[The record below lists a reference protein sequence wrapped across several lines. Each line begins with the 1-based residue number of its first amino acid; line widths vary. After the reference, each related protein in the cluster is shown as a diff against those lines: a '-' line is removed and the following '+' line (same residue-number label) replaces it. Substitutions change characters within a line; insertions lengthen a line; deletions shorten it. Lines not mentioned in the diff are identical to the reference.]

1 MVNPK
6 VLKKKRF
13 VNKSVTNRVFA
24 NKRFT
29 NKEFTNRGFTNRGF
43 TLVEMIVVISIFA
56 ILLGIL
62 IPSLNSLIDYR
73 ATRAAKSIKTGFE
86 RLRTEAESQLVAE
99 MKLEKKSDGYY
110 ISYCIYK
117 GKKSG
122 MVWTEEQKIAPA
134 KTKLEYKL
142 DDLYQKGEINGRSY
156 QEIKEGETN
165 ALLFTIDR
173 NKGGFRALQE
183 KQVTTDEVESFLK
196 HNEDL
201 TYHDENNK
209 DLTYHDL
216 KSNNVEAVCCYI
228 RVSGRVKKSIIT
240 LHQKTGKV
248 TMSTTI

>member
-6 VLKKKRF
+6 VLKKKSF

-24 NKRFT
+24 NKGFT
-29 NKEFTNRGFTNRGF
+29 NKGF
-43 TLVEMIVVISIFA
+43 TLVEMIVVVSIFA

-62 IPSLNSLIDYR
+62 IPSLNRLIDYR
-73 ATRAAKSIKTGFE
+73 AARAAKSIKTGFE
-86 RLRTEAESQLVAE
+86 RLRTEATSQLVAE

-110 ISYCIYK
+110 IRYCIYK

-122 MVWTEEQKIAPA
+122 MVWTDEQKIAPA
-134 KTKLEYKL
+134 KTKIEYKL
-142 DDLYQKGEINGRSY
+142 DDLYQKGEINGQNY
-156 QEIKEGETN
+156 QEIKEGEIH

-183 KQVTTDEVESFLK
+183 EQVTTDEVECFLEN
-196 HNEDL
+196 NENL
-201 TYHDENNK
+201 TENNK

-248 TMSTTI
+248 TISTTI

>member
-6 VLKKKRF
+6 VLKKKKF

-24 NKRFT
+24 NKGFT
-29 NKEFTNRGFTNRGF
+29 NKGF
-43 TLVEMIVVISIFA
+43 TLVEMIVVVSIFA

-73 ATRAAKSIKTGFE
+73 AARAAKSIKTGFE
-86 RLRTEAESQLVAE
+86 RLRTEAASQLVAE

-122 MVWTEEQKIAPA
+122 MVWTDEQKIAPA
-134 KTKLEYKL
+134 KTKIEYKL
-142 DDLYQKGEINGRSY
+142 DDLYQKGEINGQNY
-156 QEIKEGETN
+156 QEIKEGEIH

-183 KQVTTDEVESFLK
+183 EQVTTDEVESFL
-196 HNEDL
+196 
-201 TYHDENNK
+201 ENNK
-209 DLTYHDL
+209 DLTYHD
-216 KSNNVEAVCCYI
+216 
-228 RVSGRVKKSIIT
+228 
-240 LHQKTGKV
+240 
-248 TMSTTI
+248 

>member
-1 MVNPK
+1 
-6 VLKKKRF
+6 
-13 VNKSVTNRVFA
+13 
-24 NKRFT
+24 
-29 NKEFTNRGFTNRGF
+29 
-43 TLVEMIVVISIFA
+43 MIVVVSIFA

-73 ATRAAKSIKTGFE
+73 AARAAKSIKTGFE
-86 RLRTEAESQLVAE
+86 RLRTEAASQLVAE

-122 MVWTEEQKIAPA
+122 MVWTDEQKIAPA
-134 KTKLEYKL
+134 KTKIEYKL
-142 DDLYQKGEINGRSY
+142 DDLYQKGEINGQNY
-156 QEIKEGETN
+156 QEIKEGETH
-165 ALLFTIDR
+165 ALIFTIDR

-183 KQVTTDEVESFLK
+183 EQVTTDEVESSL
-196 HNEDL
+196 
-201 TYHDENNK
+201 ENNE

-228 RVSGRVKKSIIT
+228 RVSGRVKESIIT

>member
-6 VLKKKRF
+6 VLKKKKF

-24 NKRFT
+24 NKGFT
-29 NKEFTNRGFTNRGF
+29 NKGF
-43 TLVEMIVVISIFA
+43 TLVEMIVVVSIFA

-73 ATRAAKSIKTGFE
+73 AARAAKSIKTGFE

-134 KTKLEYKL
+134 KTKIEYKL

-183 KQVTTDEVESFLK
+183 EQVTTGEVESFLE

>member
-6 VLKKKRF
+6 VLKKKSF

-24 NKRFT
+24 KKRFT
-29 NKEFTNRGFTNRGF
+29 NKEFTNKGF
-43 TLVEMIVVISIFA
+43 TLVEMIVVVSIFA

-73 ATRAAKSIKTGFE
+73 AARAAKSIKTGFE
-86 RLRTEAESQLVAE
+86 RLRTEAASQLVAE

-110 ISYCIYK
+110 IRYCIYK

-122 MVWTEEQKIAPA
+122 MVWTDEQKIAPA
-134 KTKLEYKL
+134 KTKIEYKL

-156 QEIKEGETN
+156 QEIKEGETH

-173 NKGGFRALQE
+173 NRGGFRALQKE
-183 KQVTTDEVESFLK
+183 QVTTGEVESFLE
-196 HNEDL
+196 HNE
-201 TYHDENNK
+201 

-228 RVSGRVKKSIIT
+228 RVSGRVKKSILT

>member
-13 VNKSVTNRVFA
+13 VNKSVANRVFA
-24 NKRFT
+24 NKEFT
-29 NKEFTNRGFTNRGF
+29 NKGFTNRGF

-73 ATRAAKSIKTGFE
+73 AERAAKSIKTGFE

-134 KTKLEYKL
+134 KTKIEYKL

-156 QEIKEGETN
+156 QEIKEGETH
-165 ALLFTIDR
+165 ALLFAIDR

-183 KQVTTDEVESFLK
+183 EQVTTDEVESFLE
-196 HNEDL
+196 HNE
-201 TYHDENNK
+201 

-216 KSNNVEAVCCYI
+216 KSNNVEAVCYYI

-240 LHQKTGKV
+240 LHQKTGKI
-248 TMSTTI
+248 TMSSTTI

>member
-6 VLKKKRF
+6 VLKKKKF

-24 NKRFT
+24 NKGFT
-29 NKEFTNRGFTNRGF
+29 NKGF
-43 TLVEMIVVISIFA
+43 TLVEMIVVVSIFA

-73 ATRAAKSIKTGFE
+73 AARAAKSIKTGFE
-86 RLRTEAESQLVAE
+86 RLRTEAVSRLVAE

-122 MVWTEEQKIAPA
+122 MVWTDEQKIAPS
-134 KTKLEYKL
+134 KTKIEYKL
-142 DDLYQKGEINGRSY
+142 DDLYQKGEINGQNY
-156 QEIKEGETN
+156 QEIKEGEIH

-183 KQVTTDEVESFLK
+183 EQVTTDEVESFLEN
-196 HNEDL
+196 NENL
-201 TYHDENNK
+201 TENNK

-228 RVSGRVKKSIIT
+228 RVSGRMKKSIIT

>member
-6 VLKKKRF
+6 VLKKKKF

-24 NKRFT
+24 NKGFT
-29 NKEFTNRGFTNRGF
+29 NKGF
-43 TLVEMIVVISIFA
+43 TLVEMIVVVSIFA

-73 ATRAAKSIKTGFE
+73 AARAAKSIKTGFE
-86 RLRTEAESQLVAE
+86 RLRTEAASQLVAE

-122 MVWTEEQKIAPA
+122 MVWTDEQKIAPA
-134 KTKLEYKL
+134 KTKIEYKL
-142 DDLYQKGEINGRSY
+142 DDLYQKGEINGQNY
-156 QEIKEGETN
+156 QEIKEGEIH

-183 KQVTTDEVESFLK
+183 EQVTTEMLNWTISWVLSMK
-196 HNEDL
+196 
-201 TYHDENNK
+201 Y
-209 DLTYHDL
+209 
-216 KSNNVEAVCCYI
+216 
-228 RVSGRVKKSIIT
+228 R
-240 LHQKTGKV
+240 KV
-248 TMSTTI
+248 FVR

>member
-6 VLKKKRF
+6 VLKKKKF

-24 NKRFT
+24 NKGFT
-29 NKEFTNRGFTNRGF
+29 NKGF
-43 TLVEMIVVISIFA
+43 TLVEMIVVVSIFA

-73 ATRAAKSIKTGFE
+73 AARAAKSIKTGFE
-86 RLRTEAESQLVAE
+86 RLRTEAASQLVAE

-122 MVWTEEQKIAPA
+122 MVWTDEQKIAPA
-134 KTKLEYKL
+134 KTKIEYKL
-142 DDLYQKGEINGRSY
+142 DDLYQKGEINGQNY
-156 QEIKEGETN
+156 QEIKEGEIH

-183 KQVTTDEVESFLK
+183 EQVTTDEVESFL
-196 HNEDL
+196 
-201 TYHDENNK
+201 ENNK

-216 KSNNVEAVCCYI
+216 KSSNVEAVCCYI
-228 RVSGRVKKSIIT
+228 RVSGRMKKSIIT

>member
-29 NKEFTNRGFTNRGF
+29 NKEFTNKGF
-43 TLVEMIVVISIFA
+43 TLVEMIVVVSIFA

-73 ATRAAKSIKTGFE
+73 AERAAKSIKTGFE

-134 KTKLEYKL
+134 KTKIEYKL

-156 QEIKEGETN
+156 QEIKEGETH

-183 KQVTTDEVESFLK
+183 EQVTTDEVESFLE

-201 TYHDENNK
+201 TYP
-209 DLTYHDL
+209 DL

-228 RVSGRVKKSIIT
+228 RVSGRVKESIIT

>member
-6 VLKKKRF
+6 VLKKKKF

-24 NKRFT
+24 NKGFT
-29 NKEFTNRGFTNRGF
+29 NKGF
-43 TLVEMIVVISIFA
+43 TLVEMIVVVSIFA

-73 ATRAAKSIKTGFE
+73 AARAAKSIKTGFE
-86 RLRTEAESQLVAE
+86 RLRTEAASQLVAE

-122 MVWTEEQKIAPA
+122 MVWTDEQKIAPA
-134 KTKLEYKL
+134 KTKIEYKL
-142 DDLYQKGEINGRSY
+142 DDLYQKGEINGQNY
-156 QEIKEGETN
+156 QEIKEGEIH

-183 KQVTTDEVESFLK
+183 EQVTTDEVESFL
-196 HNEDL
+196 
-201 TYHDENNK
+201 ENNK
-209 DLTYHDL
+209 DLTCHDL

-228 RVSGRVKKSIIT
+228 RVSGRMKKSIIT

>member
-6 VLKKKRF
+6 VLKKKKF
-13 VNKSVTNRVFA
+13 VNKSITNRVFA

-29 NKEFTNRGFTNRGF
+29 NKGFTNKGF
-43 TLVEMIVVISIFA
+43 TLVEMIVVVSIFA

-73 ATRAAKSIKTGFE
+73 AARAAKSIKTGFE
-86 RLRTEAESQLVAE
+86 RLRTEAESQLVEE
-99 MKLEKKSDGYY
+99 MKLEKKRDGYY

-122 MVWTEEQKIAPA
+122 MVWTDEQKIAPA
-134 KTKLEYKL
+134 KTKIEYKL
-142 DDLYQKGEINGRSY
+142 DDLYQKGEINGQNY
-156 QEIKEGETN
+156 QEIKEGETH

-183 KQVTTDEVESFLK
+183 EQVTTDEVESFL
-196 HNEDL
+196 
-201 TYHDENNK
+201 ENNE

-216 KSNNVEAVCCYI
+216 KSNNVEAVCYYI

>member
-6 VLKKKRF
+6 VLKKKSF

-24 NKRFT
+24 NKGFT
-29 NKEFTNRGFTNRGF
+29 NKGF
-43 TLVEMIVVISIFA
+43 TLVEMIVVASIFA

-134 KTKLEYKL
+134 RTKIEYKL
-142 DDLYQKGEINGRSY
+142 DDLYQKGEINGQNY
-156 QEIKEGETN
+156 QEIKEGETH

-183 KQVTTDEVESFLK
+183 EQVTTDEVESFLEN
-196 HNEDL
+196 NENL
-201 TYHDENNK
+201 TENNK

>member
-24 NKRFT
+24 KKRFT
-29 NKEFTNRGFTNRGF
+29 NKGF

-73 ATRAAKSIKTGFE
+73 ATRAAKSIKTSFE

-122 MVWTEEQKIAPA
+122 MVWTDKQKIAPA
-134 KTKLEYKL
+134 KTKIEYKL

-156 QEIKEGETN
+156 QEIKEGETH

-173 NKGGFRALQE
+173 NKGGFRALQK
-183 KQVTTDEVESFLK
+183 KQVTTGEVESFL
-196 HNEDL
+196 
-201 TYHDENNK
+201 ENNA
-209 DLTYHDL
+209 DFTYPDL

-228 RVSGRVKKSIIT
+228 QVSGRVKKSIIT

>member
-1 MVNPK
+1 MVNPR
-6 VLKKKRF
+6 VLKKKSF

-24 NKRFT
+24 NKGFT
-29 NKEFTNRGFTNRGF
+29 NKGF
-43 TLVEMIVVISIFA
+43 TLVEMIVVVSIFA

-62 IPSLNSLIDYR
+62 IPSLNSLLDYR
-73 ATRAAKSIKTGFE
+73 AARAAKSIKTGFE
-86 RLRTEAESQLVAE
+86 RLRTEAVSQLVAE

-122 MVWTEEQKIAPA
+122 MVWTDEQKIAPA
-134 KTKLEYKL
+134 KTKIEYKL
-142 DDLYQKGEINGRSY
+142 DDLYQKGEINGQNY
-156 QEIKEGETN
+156 QEIKEGEIH

-183 KQVTTDEVESFLK
+183 EQVTTDEVESFLEN
-196 HNEDL
+196 NENL
-201 TYHDENNK
+201 TENNK

-216 KSNNVEAVCCYI
+216 KSNNVEAVCYYI

>member
-1 MVNPK
+1 MKNMVNPK

-13 VNKSVTNRVFA
+13 VNKSVANRVFA
-24 NKRFT
+24 NKRFI
-29 NKEFTNRGFTNRGF
+29 NKEFTNRGF

-73 ATRAAKSIKTGFE
+73 AERAAKSIKTGFE

-134 KTKLEYKL
+134 KTKIEYKL

-183 KQVTTDEVESFLK
+183 EQVTTDEVESFLK

-201 TYHDENNK
+201 TYHD
-209 DLTYHDL
+209 L
-216 KSNNVEAVCCYI
+216 KSNNVEAVCYYI

>member
-24 NKRFT
+24 DK
-29 NKEFTNRGFTNRGF
+29 GFTNRGF

-73 ATRAAKSIKTGFE
+73 AERAAKSIKTGFE

-134 KTKLEYKL
+134 KTKIEYKL
-142 DDLYQKGEINGRSY
+142 DDLYQKGEINGQNY

-183 KQVTTDEVESFLK
+183 EQVTTGEVESFLK

>member
-6 VLKKKRF
+6 VLKKKSF

-29 NKEFTNRGFTNRGF
+29 NEEFTNRGF
-43 TLVEMIVVISIFA
+43 TLVEMIVVVSIFA

-73 ATRAAKSIKTGFE
+73 AARAAKSIKTGFE
-86 RLRTEAESQLVAE
+86 RLRTEAASQLVAE

-122 MVWTEEQKIAPA
+122 MVWTDEQKIAPA
-134 KTKLEYKL
+134 KTKIEYKL
-142 DDLYQKGEINGRSY
+142 DDLYQKGEINGQNY
-156 QEIKEGETN
+156 QEIKEGETH

-183 KQVTTDEVESFLK
+183 EQVTTDEVESFLE
-196 HNEDL
+196 NN
-201 TYHDENNK
+201 TENNK

-228 RVSGRVKKSIIT
+228 RVSGRMKKSIIT

>member
-6 VLKKKRF
+6 VLKKKKF

-24 NKRFT
+24 NKGFT
-29 NKEFTNRGFTNRGF
+29 NKGF
-43 TLVEMIVVISIFA
+43 TLVEMIVVVSIFA

-62 IPSLNSLIDYR
+62 IPSLNSLLDYR
-73 ATRAAKSIKTGFE
+73 AARAAKSIKTGFE
-86 RLRTEAESQLVAE
+86 RLRTEATSQLVAE

-122 MVWTEEQKIAPA
+122 MVWTDEQKIAPS
-134 KTKLEYKL
+134 KTKIEYKL
-142 DDLYQKGEINGRSY
+142 DDLYQKGEINGQNY
-156 QEIKEGETN
+156 QEIKEGEIH

-173 NKGGFRALQE
+173 NKGGFRALQK
-183 KQVTTDEVESFLK
+183 KQVTTGEVESFLE

-201 TYHDENNK
+201 TYP
-209 DLTYHDL
+209 DL

>member
-1 MVNPK
+1 MRNMVNPK
-6 VLKKKRF
+6 VLKKKKF

-24 NKRFT
+24 NKGFT
-29 NKEFTNRGFTNRGF
+29 NKGF
-43 TLVEMIVVISIFA
+43 TLVEMIVVVSIFA

-73 ATRAAKSIKTGFE
+73 AARAAKSIKTGFE

-134 KTKLEYKL
+134 KTKIEYKL

-183 KQVTTDEVESFLK
+183 EQVTTDEVESFLEN
-196 HNEDL
+196 NENL
-201 TYHDENNK
+201 TENNK

>member
-13 VNKSVTNRVFA
+13 VNKSVANRVFA
-24 NKRFT
+24 NKRFI
-29 NKEFTNRGFTNRGF
+29 NKEFTNRGF

-73 ATRAAKSIKTGFE
+73 AERAAKSIKTGFE

-134 KTKLEYKL
+134 KTKIEYKL

-156 QEIKEGETN
+156 QEIKEGETH
-165 ALLFTIDR
+165 ALLFAIDR

-183 KQVTTDEVESFLK
+183 EQVTTDEVESFLE
-196 HNEDL
+196 HNE
-201 TYHDENNK
+201 

-216 KSNNVEAVCCYI
+216 KSNNVEAVCYYI

-240 LHQKTGKV
+240 LHQKTGKI
-248 TMSTTI
+248 TMSSTTI

>member
-24 NKRFT
+24 KKRFT
-29 NKEFTNRGFTNRGF
+29 NKGF
-43 TLVEMIVVISIFA
+43 TLVEMIVVVSIFA

-73 ATRAAKSIKTGFE
+73 AARAAKSIKTGFE
-86 RLRTEAESQLVAE
+86 RLRTEAVSRLVAE
-99 MKLEKKSDGYY
+99 MKLEKESDGYY

-122 MVWTEEQKIAPA
+122 MVWTDEQKIAPA
-134 KTKLEYKL
+134 KTKIEYKL
-142 DDLYQKGEINGRSY
+142 DDLYQKGEINGQNY
-156 QEIKEGETN
+156 QEIKEGEIH

-183 KQVTTDEVESFLK
+183 EQVTTDEVESFLEN
-196 HNEDL
+196 NENL
-201 TYHDENNK
+201 TENNK

-228 RVSGRVKKSIIT
+228 RVSGRMKKSIIT

>member
-13 VNKSVTNRVFA
+13 VNKSVANRVFA
-24 NKRFT
+24 NK
-29 NKEFTNRGFTNRGF
+29 EFTNRGF

-73 ATRAAKSIKTGFE
+73 AERAAKSIKTGFE

-134 KTKLEYKL
+134 KTKIEYKL
-142 DDLYQKGEINGRSY
+142 DDLYQKGEIDGQNY
-156 QEIKEGETN
+156 QEIKEGETH
-165 ALLFTIDR
+165 ALLFAIDR

-183 KQVTTDEVESFLK
+183 EQVTTDEVESFLE
-196 HNEDL
+196 HNE
-201 TYHDENNK
+201 

-216 KSNNVEAVCCYI
+216 KSNNVEAVCYYI

-240 LHQKTGKV
+240 LHQKTGKI
-248 TMSTTI
+248 TMSSTTI

>member
-6 VLKKKRF
+6 VLKKKKF
-13 VNKSVTNRVFA
+13 VNKSVMNRVFA
-24 NKRFT
+24 NKGFT
-29 NKEFTNRGFTNRGF
+29 NKGF
-43 TLVEMIVVISIFA
+43 TLVEMIVVVSIFA

-73 ATRAAKSIKTGFE
+73 AARAAKSIKTGFE
-86 RLRTEAESQLVAE
+86 RLRTEAASQLVAE

-122 MVWTEEQKIAPA
+122 MVWTDEQKIAPA
-134 KTKLEYKL
+134 KTKIEYKL
-142 DDLYQKGEINGRSY
+142 DDLYQKGEINGQNY
-156 QEIKEGETN
+156 QEIKEGEIH

-183 KQVTTDEVESFLK
+183 EQVTTDEVESFL
-196 HNEDL
+196 
-201 TYHDENNK
+201 ENNK

-228 RVSGRVKKSIIT
+228 RVSGRMKKSIIT

>member
-6 VLKKKRF
+6 VLKKKKF

-24 NKRFT
+24 NKGFT
-29 NKEFTNRGFTNRGF
+29 NKGF
-43 TLVEMIVVISIFA
+43 TLVEMIVVVSIFA

-62 IPSLNSLIDYR
+62 IPSLNSLLDYR
-73 ATRAAKSIKTGFE
+73 AARAAKSIKTGFE
-86 RLRTEAESQLVAE
+86 RLRTEAVSQLVAE

-122 MVWTEEQKIAPA
+122 MVWTDEQKIAPS
-134 KTKLEYKL
+134 KTKIEYKL
-142 DDLYQKGEINGRSY
+142 DDLYQKGEINGQKY
-156 QEIKEGETN
+156 QEIKEGEIH

-183 KQVTTDEVESFLK
+183 EQVTTDEVESFLEN
-196 HNEDL
+196 NENL
-201 TYHDENNK
+201 TENNK

-216 KSNNVEAVCCYI
+216 KSNNVEAVCYYI

>member
-13 VNKSVTNRVFA
+13 VNKSVANRVFA
-24 NKRFT
+24 NKEFT
-29 NKEFTNRGFTNRGF
+29 NKGFTNRGF

-73 ATRAAKSIKTGFE
+73 AERAAKLIKTGFE

-134 KTKLEYKL
+134 KTKIEYKL

>member
-1 MVNPK
+1 MENPK
-6 VLKKKRF
+6 VLKKKSF

-24 NKRFT
+24 NKGFT
-29 NKEFTNRGFTNRGF
+29 NKGF
-43 TLVEMIVVISIFA
+43 TLVEMIVVVSIFA

-62 IPSLNSLIDYR
+62 IPSLNRLIDYR
-73 ATRAAKSIKTGFE
+73 AARAAKSIKTGFE
-86 RLRTEAESQLVAE
+86 RLRTEATSQLVAE

-110 ISYCIYK
+110 IRYCIYK

-122 MVWTEEQKIAPA
+122 MVWTDEQKIAPA
-134 KTKLEYKL
+134 KTKIEYKL
-142 DDLYQKGEINGRSY
+142 DDLYQKGEINGQNY
-156 QEIKEGETN
+156 QEIKEGEIH

-183 KQVTTDEVESFLK
+183 EQVTTDEVECFLEN
-196 HNEDL
+196 NENL
-201 TYHDENNK
+201 TENNK

>member
-29 NKEFTNRGFTNRGF
+29 NKEFTNRGF

-134 KTKLEYKL
+134 KTKIEYKL
-142 DDLYQKGEINGRSY
+142 DDLYQKGEIDGQNY
-156 QEIKEGETN
+156 QEIKEGETH
-165 ALLFTIDR
+165 ALLFAIDR

-183 KQVTTDEVESFLK
+183 EQVTTDEVESFLE
-196 HNEDL
+196 HNE
-201 TYHDENNK
+201 

-216 KSNNVEAVCCYI
+216 KSNNVEAVCYYI

-240 LHQKTGKV
+240 LHQKTGKI
-248 TMSTTI
+248 TMSSTTI

>member
-6 VLKKKRF
+6 VLKKKSF

-24 NKRFT
+24 KKRFT
-29 NKEFTNRGFTNRGF
+29 NKEFTNKGF
-43 TLVEMIVVISIFA
+43 TLVEMIVVVSIFA

-73 ATRAAKSIKTGFE
+73 AVRAAKSIKTGFE
-86 RLRTEAESQLVAE
+86 RLRTEAASQLVAE

-110 ISYCIYK
+110 IRYCIYK

-122 MVWTEEQKIAPA
+122 MVWTDEQKIAPA
-134 KTKLEYKL
+134 KTKIEYKL
-142 DDLYQKGEINGRSY
+142 DDLYQKGEINGQNY
-156 QEIKEGETN
+156 QEIKEGETH
-165 ALLFTIDR
+165 ALIFTIDR

-183 KQVTTDEVESFLK
+183 EQVTTGEVESFLE
-196 HNEDL
+196 HNE
-201 TYHDENNK
+201 

>member
-1 MVNPK
+1 MRNMVNPK

-24 NKRFT
+24 KKRFT
-29 NKEFTNRGFTNRGF
+29 NKGF
-43 TLVEMIVVISIFA
+43 TLVEMIVVVSIFA

-73 ATRAAKSIKTGFE
+73 AARAAKSIKTGFE
-86 RLRTEAESQLVAE
+86 RLRTEAVSRLVAE

-122 MVWTEEQKIAPA
+122 MVWTDEQKIAPA
-134 KTKLEYKL
+134 KTKIEYKL
-142 DDLYQKGEINGRSY
+142 DDLYQKGEINGQNY
-156 QEIKEGETN
+156 QEIKEGEIH

-183 KQVTTDEVESFLK
+183 EQVTTDEVESFLEN
-196 HNEDL
+196 NENL
-201 TYHDENNK
+201 TENNK

-228 RVSGRVKKSIIT
+228 RVSGRMKKSIIT

>member
-13 VNKSVTNRVFA
+13 VNKSVANRVFA
-24 NKRFT
+24 NKEFT
-29 NKEFTNRGFTNRGF
+29 NKGFTNRGF

-134 KTKLEYKL
+134 KTKIEYKL

-156 QEIKEGETN
+156 QEIKEGETH
-165 ALLFTIDR
+165 ALLFAIDR

-183 KQVTTDEVESFLK
+183 EQVTTDEVESFLE
-196 HNEDL
+196 HNE
-201 TYHDENNK
+201 

-216 KSNNVEAVCCYI
+216 KSNNVEAVCYYI

-240 LHQKTGKV
+240 LHQKTGKI
-248 TMSTTI
+248 TMSSTTI

>member
-6 VLKKKRF
+6 VLKKKKF

-24 NKRFT
+24 NKGFT
-29 NKEFTNRGFTNRGF
+29 NKGF
-43 TLVEMIVVISIFA
+43 TLVEMIVVVSIFA

-62 IPSLNSLIDYR
+62 IPSLNSLLDYR
-73 ATRAAKSIKTGFE
+73 AARAAKSIKTGFE
-86 RLRTEAESQLVAE
+86 RLRTEAVSQLVAE

-122 MVWTEEQKIAPA
+122 MVWTDEQKIAPS
-134 KTKLEYKL
+134 KTKIEYKL
-142 DDLYQKGEINGRSY
+142 DDLYQKGEINGQNY
-156 QEIKEGETN
+156 QEIKEGEIH

-183 KQVTTDEVESFLK
+183 EQVTTDEVESFLEN
-196 HNEDL
+196 NENL
-201 TYHDENNK
+201 TENNK

-216 KSNNVEAVCCYI
+216 KSNNVEAVCYYI

>member
-6 VLKKKRF
+6 VLKKKSF

-24 NKRFT
+24 NKGFT
-29 NKEFTNRGFTNRGF
+29 NKGF
-43 TLVEMIVVISIFA
+43 TLVEMIVVVSIFA

-62 IPSLNSLIDYR
+62 IPSLNRLIDYR
-73 ATRAAKSIKTGFE
+73 AARAAKSIKTGFE
-86 RLRTEAESQLVAE
+86 RLRTEATSQLVAE

-110 ISYCIYK
+110 IRYCIYK

-122 MVWTEEQKIAPA
+122 MVWTDEQKIAPA
-134 KTKLEYKL
+134 KTKIEYKL
-142 DDLYQKGEINGRSY
+142 DDLYQKGEINGQNY
-156 QEIKEGETN
+156 QEIKEGEIH

-183 KQVTTDEVESFLK
+183 EQVTTDEVECFLEN
-196 HNEDL
+196 NENL
-201 TYHDENNK
+201 TENNK

-228 RVSGRVKKSIIT
+228 RVSGRVKKSIII

>member
-6 VLKKKRF
+6 VLKKKSF

-24 NKRFT
+24 NKGFT
-29 NKEFTNRGFTNRGF
+29 NKGF
-43 TLVEMIVVISIFA
+43 TLVEMIVVVSIFA

-62 IPSLNSLIDYR
+62 IPSLNRLIDYR
-73 ATRAAKSIKTGFE
+73 AARAAKSIKTGFE
-86 RLRTEAESQLVAE
+86 RLRTEATSQLVAE

-110 ISYCIYK
+110 IRYCIYK
-117 GKKSG
+117 GQKSG
-122 MVWTEEQKIAPA
+122 MVWTDEQKIAPA
-134 KTKLEYKL
+134 KTKIEYKL
-142 DDLYQKGEINGRSY
+142 DDLYQKGEINGQNY
-156 QEIKEGETN
+156 QEIKEGEIH

-183 KQVTTDEVESFLK
+183 EQVTTDEVECFLEN
-196 HNEDL
+196 NENL
-201 TYHDENNK
+201 TENNK

-228 RVSGRVKKSIIT
+228 RVSGRVKKSRMT